1 MENESYLL
9 NDQTETTLRIS
20 VIIDKILDGFKRSTL

>member
-9 NDQTETTLRIS
+9 NDQTETTLRIL
-20 VIIDKILDGFKRSTL
+20 VIIDKIIDGFKRSTL

>member
-9 NDQTETTLRIS
+9 NDQTETTLRVS
-20 VIIDKILDGFKRSTL
+20 VIIDKIFYGF